1 MAKRIERSRI
11 ESGKVEL
18 PRKLGFL
25 TADKVDFLS
34 VTDRDGEFSV
44 EMPVPALSRLV
55 KAKTELRALKG
66 QRKSA
71 AVGQATALQ
80 AEKDAHAETQA
91 ALAKAERRIKSLT
104 KKLEEASSSGG
115 GAAAAQP
122 VATSAKGAGKAQ
134 PRMSEATKAAASAAP
149 AEEATPSLETPE
161 PVAPKKV
168 SRKSPVAEAVDT
180 IVAPP
185 AAPEGPAA
193 LH

>member
-18 PRKLGFL
+18 PRRLGFL
-25 TADKVDFLS
+25 TADRVDFLS

-44 EMPVPALSRLV
+44 EMAVAALSRLV
-55 KAKTELRALKG
+55 KAKAELKALKG
-66 QRKSA
+66 EQKLA
-71 AVGQATALQ
+71 AAGQATALQ
-80 AEKDAHAETQA
+80 AEKQAHAETQA

-104 KKLEEASSSGG
+104 KKLEEASMSDGASS
-115 GAAAAQP
+115 AARS
-122 VATSAKGAGKAQ
+122 VATPAKGAGKA
-134 PRMSEATKAAASAAP
+134 RLRASEAPKEAAP
-149 AEEATPSLETPE
+149 DAPGGETAPALEASD

-185 AAPEGPAA
+185 AAPEGPGA